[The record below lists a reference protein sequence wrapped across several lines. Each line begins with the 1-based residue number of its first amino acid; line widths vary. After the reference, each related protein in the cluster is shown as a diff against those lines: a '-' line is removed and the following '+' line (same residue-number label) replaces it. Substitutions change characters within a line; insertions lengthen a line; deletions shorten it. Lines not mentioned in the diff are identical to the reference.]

1 MSVVNK
7 YNNGK
12 VYRIWSPSRTDLV
25 YYGSTVNDLAK
36 RLYHHKDKYKRHKEG
51 KGKGKYTTSFNIFD
65 QCSDYRI
72 ELVESFACNN
82 RNELT
87 AREGFY
93 IRNNEC
99 VNKYVA
105 GRTKKEYYQDNRDK
119 KIEHANKYYHDNR
132 DKRIEKMKEY
142 REANAEALKD
152 QRKQWYQVN
161 KEAVKE
167 QRKQFYEEHKEQYIQ
182 YRAANKEVINKK
194 QRERREAN
202 KDAINEKKRQYRA
215 EHKERINARRR
226 ELRLLKK
233 NKEE

>member
-51 KGKGKYTTSFNIFD
+51 KFHSLTSFNIFD

-93 IRNNEC
+93 IRTNEC
-99 VNKYVA
+99 VNKCIA
-105 GRTKKEYYQDNRDK
+105 GRTHKEWCQDNRDK
-119 KIEHANKYYHDNR
+119 RLKQ
-132 DKRIEKMKEY
+132 MKQY
-142 REANAEALKD
+142 NQAHKS
-152 QRKQWYQVN
+152 
-161 KEAVKE
+161 
-167 QRKQFYEEHKEQYIQ
+167 EHKEQTKQ
-182 YRAANKEVINKK
+182 YYQANKERLLAK
-194 QRERREAN
+194 A
-202 KDAINEKKRQYRA
+202 
-215 EHKERINARRR
+215 R
-226 ELRLLKK
+226 ELSKLKKK
-233 NKEE
+233 NKE